1 MDGLYDDSYIS
12 NVRPYARLDELYP
25 EWTAYRLEKMKREIE
40 RMQRAVADATSRG
53 EPVPLEQL
61 DRFAEQQ
68 ISYLRR
74 TVRQMVSPALVR
86 SVEQRFGVRAIH
98 DAGQTWARVRASPR
112 FHELLPAAMES
123 TRAWEE
129 VSPYLA
135 DWHETKAAIERGV
148 ATDLGSQHGPFSWD
162 RPVEEYTFGDELLRQ
177 GLKEVLLEW
186 LDRTVLLALA
196 SEQEQ

>member
-40 RMQRAVADATSRG
+40 RMQRAVADATGRG

-123 TRAWEE
+123 ARAWEE

-148 ATDLGSQHGPFSWD
+148 AADLGSQHGPFSWD

-186 LDRTVLLALA
+186 LDRTGLLALA